1 MAARLG
7 KSRSVCYEKSMKS
20 RGGWP
25 LTAFI
30 FLFVHFAYFAQGGGF
45 NQNSTVGEIR
55 NRVEKGVD
63 FIDDWTSVTGDV
75 SHYGGHVYSN
85 KSPSVL
91 FFAAPI
97 YRLVYGA
104 AQTLKVDTASAG
116 YQLFATHVIGLLC
129 GGLWG
134 AGLGPLAYWVLG
146 LLFPAFSR
154 RRRGVLAI
162 ALPLGSLVAPYA
174 TMAFLHAFETFW
186 ATALY
191 GLWISWWRWP
201 NASKAAA
208 LGLAGACLGLGN
220 PTFFPLAALV
230 GLTVLVRSVRERRWG
245 EVALF
250 GVVFCAGLA
259 PWLSYNYANFGGW
272 LKTNRDFQAAEW
284 RDPSLFLG
292 VFAAPSFDRL
302 GHLFLW
308 GNRAIFPLFAY
319 LLFAGPDLRRRAR
332 VETAP
337 LYVLLALQVTF
348 LLTFNGW
355 HGGSAFGPRYAC
367 PILFLVALHA
377 AAGSLSGPRL
387 FRLSLGVSAL
397 VLFAVTAVEPMP
409 GFEVRSPL
417 LGHGHNAILKRF
429 ARGEFPDTG
438 YPSFPT
444 PRAPRYRYN
453 LGQTLGLSG
462 GWISLLPLLL
472 VEGGIVWAFR
482 RRRRVMPTT

>member
-1 MAARLG
+1 
-7 KSRSVCYEKSMKS
+7 MKF

-25 LTAFI
+25 LVAFAI
-30 FLFVHFAYFAQGGGF
+30 LLLHFGYFAQGGGF

-91 FFAAPI
+91 FFAAPM
-97 YRLVYGA
+97 YRVVYGI
-104 AQTLKVDTASAG
+104 AQALGVDTGGTA

-129 GGLWG
+129 GGVWG
-134 AGLGPLAYWVLG
+134 AGLGPLTFWILG

-162 ALPLGSLVAPYA
+162 AIPLASLVAPYA

-191 GLWISWWRWP
+191 GLWLSWWRGP
-201 NASKAAA
+201 TTAKAAG

-220 PTFFPLAALV
+220 PTLFPLAGLV
-230 GLTVLVRSVRERRWG
+230 GLAVLVRSVRERRG
-245 EVALF
+245 AEVALF
-250 GVVFCAGLA
+250 TAVFFAFLA
-259 PWLSYNYANFGGW
+259 PWFGYNASNFGGW

-284 RDPSLFLG
+284 RDPHLFLG

-302 GHLFLW
+302 GRLFFW

-319 LLFAGPDLRRRAR
+319 LLFAGPDLRRRPR
-332 VETAP
+332 LEVAP
-337 LYVLLALQVTF
+337 LYVLLTLQILF

-377 AAGSLSGPRL
+377 AAGVVSRPWLYK
-387 FRLSLGVSAL
+387 LSLAIPAL
-397 VLFAVTAVEPMP
+397 VLLGVTAVEPMP
-409 GFEVRSPL
+409 GFEIRSPL
-417 LGHGHNAILKRF
+417 TGHSDQAILKRF
-429 ARGEFPDTG
+429 LKGDFPDTG

-444 PRAPRYRYN
+444 PGAPRYRYN
-453 LGQTLGLSG
+453 LGQAVAPKG
-462 GWISLLPLLL
+462 GWLSLLPLLL
-472 VEGGIVWAFR
+472 TECLALWAAWALLR
-482 RRRRVMPTT
+482 EKPARPDERSRSARPSLT